1 MSIWK
6 HQLPGQTPAAIPGRL
21 LSITASLDEGDWQSI
36 RHSHPFA
43 ELFYVKSGK
52 GTFLIE
58 DQRFPIAKGQ
68 LVIIN
73 PGVEH
78 TEVSLET
85 APLEYIS
92 LGVEELQFAFKNNA
106 DHFLINDRSLPQN
119 LGFYFS
125 AILEEAEQQI
135 SGYEVICQNLLEILT
150 LHLLRHTHSAFEI
163 VPQRNTSRECTRIRR
178 YLDTNYQDD
187 ITLDALAGL
196 AHLNKYYFVHA
207 FTRIYGQSPMS
218 YLTERRIQ
226 VSQDLLKSS
235 DYSISEIARLS
246 GFSSPSYFSQCFR
259 RHCHMTAQAYRKQYA
274 SK

>member
-6 HQLPGQTPAAIPGRL
+6 HQLPDGAPAAIPGRL
-21 LSITASLDEGDWQSI
+21 LSITASLYEGDWQSI

-52 GTFLIE
+52 GSFLIE
-58 DQRFPIAKGQ
+58 NQRFPIAKGQ

-78 TEVSLET
+78 TEVSLES

-92 LGVEELQFAFKNNA
+92 LGVEDLQFAFKNNA
-106 DHFLINDRSLPQN
+106 NHFLINCMNIPKN
-119 LGFYFS
+119 LSFYFS

-135 SGYEVICQNLLEILT
+135 SGYETICQNLLEILT
-150 LHLLRHTHSAFEI
+150 LHLLRHTNSAFEI
-163 VPQRNTSRECTRIRR
+163 VPPRSTNRECARIRR
-178 YLDTNYQDD
+178 YIDTNYQDD
-187 ITLDALAGL
+187 ITLDTLANL

-207 FTRIYGQSPMS
+207 FTKIYGQSPMN
-218 YLTERRIQ
+218 YLTGRRIQ

-235 DYSISEIARLS
+235 DYSISEIARMA
-246 GFSSPSYFSQCFR
+246 GFSSSSYFSQCFR
-259 RHCHMTAQAYRKQYA
+259 KYCKMTAQAYRKQHA
-274 SK
+274 PQ